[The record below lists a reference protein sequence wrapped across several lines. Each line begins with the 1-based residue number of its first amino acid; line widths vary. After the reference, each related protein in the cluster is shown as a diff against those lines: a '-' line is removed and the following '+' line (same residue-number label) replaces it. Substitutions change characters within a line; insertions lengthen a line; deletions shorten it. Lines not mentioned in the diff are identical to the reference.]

1 MKAMELITEKQ
12 IEVRFSEVDVMKVV
26 WHGAYPLYFEDAREA
41 FGKEH
46 GLSYNR
52 YLDEHVYAP
61 IVELNVQYKR
71 PLLYGMTPLV
81 RIKYVP
87 TPAAKIIF
95 HYEIVDP
102 DDGTVFAT
110 AQSVQVFMDLD
121 YQLLWYSPDFYVEW
135 KKSKG
140 LET

>member
-1 MKAMELITEKQ
+1 MELITEKR
-12 IEVRFSEVDVMKVV
+12 IEVRFSEVDIMKVV
-26 WHGAYPLYFEDAREA
+26 WHGAYPIYFEDAREA

-52 YLDEHVYAP
+52 YLQENVYAP
-61 IVELNVQYKR
+61 IVELNIQYKR

-87 TPAAKIIF
+87 AQAAKIIF
-95 HYEIVDP
+95 DYEIVDP
-102 DDGTVFAT
+102 DDGTVYVT
-110 AQSVQVFMDLD
+110 AQSVQVFTDMN
-121 YQLLWYSPDFYVEW
+121 YQLLWYNPDFYTEW

-140 LET
+140 LDT